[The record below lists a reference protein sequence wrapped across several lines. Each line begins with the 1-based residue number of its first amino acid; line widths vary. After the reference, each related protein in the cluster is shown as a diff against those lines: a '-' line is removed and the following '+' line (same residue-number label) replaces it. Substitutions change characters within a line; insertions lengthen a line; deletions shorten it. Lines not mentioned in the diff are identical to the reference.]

1 MANGTITLTASGKL
15 PSYLNGRI
23 VWSGTSNGTAANT
36 SSVTAQL
43 QISRNSSV
51 ATSGT
56 WYGSFTVGGTT
67 KQISYY
73 ASVGSS
79 WVTIDTVTATVT
91 HNADGSG
98 SCYIYCVLNG
108 PTETSMEGT
117 YVSGSATVTLDAIAR
132 YASLVSATNFTDEEN
147 PVISYSNP
155 AGAAVDSLQACI
167 SLDGSTAKIS
177 YKDVPK
183 TGTSYTFPLT
193 ESERNT
199 LRSASPN
206 SNTLNVYVL
215 LRTVIGGGSDVGST
229 TAQMSIVNAN
239 PTLSVT
245 VVDTS
250 ATTDITG
257 NSSILVAGKS
267 TARVTMSA
275 GAKKYATITGRKVE
289 HGTQTLTGDGVLSVT
304 NSPIKIT
311 ITDSRGNST
320 TYTAPNTI
328 VPYFNPTCY
337 ISNNMPETDGTFSL
351 VVSGLFYNGT
361 IGKTS
366 NSLTVQYRKKT
377 AGGSYG
383 NWTNVGSVSR
393 SGNSYTATANLTGL
407 DYQTVYTFQARVIDA
422 LNASGVTSPE
432 KGVISRPIFDWG
444 QYDFNFNV
452 PVSFSAGLSANSVML
467 TSADDLN
474 DIKTHGWYQWSWDD
488 VPANAPSGNGT
499 SYMRSM
505 RVWANGY
512 ECYQEVVDMSD
523 SSYQGCTIR
532 RTIYDRTAYPWEW
545 VNPPMALAVEYRTTE
560 HFNGKPVY
568 AKAVDV
574 GTLPNNTYKE
584 VHIAYNIDA
593 IVRLDG
599 YAYWNT
605 STYTDK
611 IPLSRFGVEAV
622 LYGSSALRFS
632 TSSNLSS
639 YNAYAI
645 LYYTKS
651 TD

>member
-1 MANGTITLTASGKL
+1 MANGTIALTASGKL

-23 VWSGTSNGTAANT
+23 IWSSTSNGTSANT

-56 WYGSFTVGGTT
+56 WYGSLTVGGTT

-98 SCYIYCVLNG
+98 SCYIYVVLNG
-108 PTETSMEGT
+108 PTGTSLAGT

-132 YASLVSATNFTDEEN
+132 YASLVSVTSFTDEGN

-167 SLDGSTAKIS
+167 SLDGSTAKIG

-215 LRTVIGGGSDVGST
+215 LKTVIGSGSDVQST

-250 ATTDITG
+250 SATNTTG

-275 GAKKYATITGRKVE
+275 GAKKYATITSRKVE
-289 HGTQTLTGDGVLSVT
+289 HGTQTLTGDGLLSVT
-304 NSPIKIT
+304 NNPIKIT

-320 TYTAPNTI
+320 THIAPNTI

-337 ISNNMPETDGTFSL
+337 IGNNMPETDGTFDL
-351 VVSGLFYNGT
+351 VVSGLFYNGS

-366 NSLTVQYRKKT
+366 NSLTVQYRKT
-377 AGGSYG
+377 MAGGSYG
-383 NWTNVGSVSR
+383 NWTTIGSVTK
-393 SGNSYTATANLTGL
+393 SGNSYTATANLSGL
-407 DYQTVYTFQARVIDA
+407 DYQTVYTFQARVIDV
-422 LNASGVTSPE
+422 LNADGVLSAA
-432 KGVISRPIFDWG
+432 KGVISRPIFDWS
-444 QYDFNFNV
+444 QFDFNFNV
-452 PVSFSAGLSANSVML
+452 PVTFSAGLGASSVML

-474 DIKTHGWYQWSWDD
+474 KVKTGGWYQWSWSD

-499 SYMRSM
+499 NYMRAM
-505 RVWANGY
+505 RVWANSY
-512 ECYQEVVDMSD
+512 ECCQEVIDMTD
-523 SSYQGCTIR
+523 SSYQGCMVR

-545 VNPPMALAVEYRTTE
+545 INPPMVLGNEYRTAE
-560 HFNGKPVY
+560 RFNGKPVY
-568 AKAVDV
+568 AKMVSFGA
-574 GTLPNNTYKE
+574 LPNNTSKQ
-584 VHIAYNIDA
+584 ISSGISNMDA
-593 IVRLDG
+593 LVD
-599 YAYWNT
+599 Y
-605 STYTDK
+605 S
-611 IPLSRFGVEAV
+611 
-622 LYGSSALRFS
+622 
-632 TSSNLSS
+632 
-639 YNAYAI
+639 AYAAVGGSCI
-645 LYYTKS
+645 SLVNLYYIYDLRVGNNYIYVQTNDDMSGWTECYFTLKYTKT

>member
-23 VWSGTSNGTAANT
+23 VWSSTSNGTAANT

-108 PTETSMEGT
+108 PTGTSMEGT

-132 YASLVSATNFTDEEN
+132 YASLVSVTNFTDEGN

-155 AGAAVDSLQACI
+155 AGAAVDSLQVCI
-167 SLDGSTAKIS
+167 SLDGSTANIG

-183 TGTSYTFPLT
+183 TGTSYTFSLT

-199 LRSASPN
+199 LRSATPK

-215 LRTVIGGGSDVGST
+215 LKTVIGSGSDVKST
-229 TAQMSIVNAN
+229 TTQMSIVNAN

-250 ATTDITG
+250 STTDITG
-257 NSSILVAGKS
+257 NSSILVAEKS

-275 GAKKYATITGRKVE
+275 GAKKYATITSRKVE

-304 NSPIKIT
+304 NNPIKIT
-311 ITDSRGNST
+311 IADSRDNLT
-320 TYTAPNTI
+320 VYTAPNTI

-337 ISNNMPETDGTFSL
+337 IGNNMPEADGSFTL
-351 VVSGLFYNGT
+351 EVSGLFYNGA

-366 NSLTVQYRKKT
+366 NSLTVQYRFKA

-383 NWTNVGSVSR
+383 DWITFNSVTL
-393 SGNSYTATANLTGL
+393 SGNSYTATLIRGGL

-452 PVSFSAGLSANSVML
+452 PVTFGAGLSSKSVLL

-474 DIKTHGWYQWSWDD
+474 NIKTHGWYQWSLDD

-499 SYMRSM
+499 NYMRSM
-505 RVWANGY
+505 RVWANSY
-512 ECYQEVVDMSD
+512 ECYQEVIDMTD
-523 SSYQGCTIR
+523 SSYQGCMVR

-545 VNPPMALAVEYRTTE
+545 INPPMVLGNEYRTAE
-560 HFNGKPVY
+560 RFNGKPVY
-568 AKAVDV
+568 AKMVSF
-574 GTLPNNTYKE
+574 GSLPNNTSKQISSG
-584 VHIAYNIDA
+584 VSNMDA
-593 IVRLDG
+593 LVD
-599 YAYWNT
+599 Y
-605 STYTDK
+605 S
-611 IPLSRFGVEAV
+611 
-622 LYGSSALRFS
+622 
-632 TSSNLSS
+632 
-639 YNAYAI
+639 AYAAVGGSCI
-645 LYYTKS
+645 SLVNLYYIYDLRVGNNYIYVQTNDDMSGWTECYFTLKYTKT